1 MLVSDNYLK
10 LYTNNKQAIQT
21 IYIIR
26 KHINKNL
33 KDCTIVDANA
43 GIGGNSVFFCKYCK
57 FVYCIDT
64 SSEAITYLEH
74 NLNDYNNK
82 TIINENCL
90 DILKIINYDIIFFDP
105 PWGGSNYKFKKNML
119 LYLDGININKIIESL
134 YFSCNIIVLKSPI
147 NFMINYKSLWNII
160 VNNVYK
166 NDNKTI
172 SFKLIIFKKIKLL
185 K

>member
-1 MLVSDNYLK
+1 MLVSYNYLK
-10 LYTNNKQAIQT
+10 LYTNNKQALQT

-33 KDCTIVDANA
+33 KDCIIVDANA
-43 GIGGNSVFFCKYCK
+43 GIGGNSVYFCKYCK

-64 SSEAITYLEH
+64 SFEAITYLEH
-74 NLNDYNNK
+74 NLNYYNNK

-105 PWGGSNYKFKKNML
+105 PWGGSNYKLKKNVL
-119 LYLDGININKIIESL
+119 LYLAGININKIIESL
-134 YFSCNIIVLKSPI
+134 YFYCNIIILKAPI
-147 NFMINYKSLWNII
+147 NFMINYKSLWNIS

-172 SFKLIIFKKIKLL
+172 SFKLIIFKKLNY
-185 K
+185 

>member
-10 LYTNNKQAIQT
+10 LYTNNKQALQT

-26 KHINKNL
+26 KYINKNL

-64 SSEAITYLEH
+64 SLEAITYLEH
-74 NLNDYNNK
+74 NLHDYNNK
-82 TIINENCL
+82 IIINENCL

-105 PWGGSNYKFKKNML
+105 PWGGSNYKFKKNVS
-119 LYLDGININKIIESL
+119 LYLVDININKIIESL
-134 YFSCNIIVLKSPI
+134 YFSCKIIVLKAPV

-160 VNNVYK
+160 INNVYK

-172 SFKLIIFKKIKLL
+172 SFKLIIFKK
-185 K
+185 